1 VTVSDLD
8 DDEQVSL
15 VKRPDEQVEP
25 FVFDGEL
32 VDDEKTAPSRLQAT
46 AELLRVR
53 PVITA
58 IGGSSAA
65 AATGRAARATARA
78 GWVTGQGVVSG
89 ARRASAAVTHGH
101 LREQV
106 RLARLGGDTEAFAAA
121 HDRLEKAKDARA
133 KRLLGLPRLLLGVLY
148 VAVAAVLLVVAL
160 LFLGGVAVQATP
172 GGATWAGWWAG
183 VGGVLTWTGSL
194 LQVLVSVALIAAVPL
209 AALIAW
215 REGKRAADP
224 PFWLMTSDERAQVG
238 SEITADSITAALM
251 HAKLQALTKQ
261 LKDGATLE
269 FLVPPREQGGGTY
282 FQVRLPLGVVAAELL
297 PSKKVELLA
306 GNLGRHMHEVWPQRQ
321 PDADA
326 RVLDCWVADKGTLDK
341 PAPPWPLLHDGVF
354 DVFRDR
360 LPWGAT
366 MRGAQVSVGMLQ
378 KHWLIGATSKQGKS
392 TALRVLALGLALD
405 PTVELRIS
413 DLKGDGD
420 WSMFAEI
427 AQTLIEGQ
435 ADEDA
440 EATATM
446 LEELVAEMAR
456 RYERKRELG
465 IVGPIPRELSRRR
478 GSGFHPIYAIVDECQ
493 ILYAAPHPV
502 GGTKDD
508 ARAWRA
514 AKRLHDQARAVNI
527 HLMQATQRP
536 DNRTLPVQVREG
548 AHVRAALNVP
558 NHETAKLILADAADR
573 GARPEDLRPG
583 RDAGTVVA
591 TGEVEDIPAGMAFAI
606 VRTHYVSTKEAHD
619 VAARA
624 VELRRRSGRA
634 GTVAPA
640 VEPEPIDHLAD
651 IKEALGDEPRV
662 RTVVVLERLA
672 ARDPDTYEPWTAADL
687 RAELLQ
693 HGVPVAKSDGQR
705 VVRAD
710 DVHAALRARA
720 EALP

>member
-1 VTVSDLD
+1 VT
-8 DDEQVSL
+8 
-15 VKRPDEQVEP
+15 KPDEHHTLEVRPEDEP
-25 FVFDGEL
+25 EPYVFDGEI
-32 VDDEKTAPSRLQAT
+32 VDDAEPAPART
-46 AELLRVR
+46 RVVAEVLRIR
-53 PVITA
+53 PVITR

-65 AATGRAARATARA
+65 AKAGRVARAGARA
-78 GWVTGQGVVSG
+78 GWVTGQGVASG
-89 ARRASAAVTHGH
+89 ARRAHAAATHGH

-106 RLARLGGDTEAFAAA
+106 RLARLGGDSMAVAEW
-121 HDRLEKAKDARA
+121 HDRLVTAKDARQ
-133 KRLLGLPRLLLGVLY
+133 KRLLALPKAVLAGITVAGVALGVVVGLLTVGGI
-148 VAVAAVLLVVAL
+148 VAQLS
-160 LFLGGVAVQATP
+160 P
-172 GGATWAGWWAG
+172 GGATWATWWAG
-183 VGGVLTWTGSL
+183 VGGVLDALGSAL
-194 LQVLVSVALIAAVPL
+194 RILVIAALIAAVPFGCWL
-209 AALIAW
+209 AW

-224 PFWLMTSDERAQVG
+224 PFWLMTADERAQVD

-251 HAKLQALTKQ
+251 HVKLAALAKQ
-261 LKDGATLE
+261 LKEGATLE

-341 PAPPWPLLHDGVF
+341 PAPPWPLLYDGVF

-405 PTVELRIS
+405 ATVELRIA

-478 GSGFHPIYAIVDECQ
+478 GSGFHPIYAIVD
-493 ILYAAPHPV
+493 
-502 GGTKDD
+502 
-508 ARAWRA
+508 
-514 AKRLHDQARAVNI
+514 
-527 HLMQATQRP
+527 
-536 DNRTLPVQVREG
+536 
-548 AHVRAALNVP
+548 
-558 NHETAKLILADAADR
+558 
-573 GARPEDLRPG
+573 
-583 RDAGTVVA
+583 
-591 TGEVEDIPAGMAFAI
+591 
-606 VRTHYVSTKEAHD
+606 
-619 VAARA
+619 
-624 VELRRRSGRA
+624 
-634 GTVAPA
+634 
-640 VEPEPIDHLAD
+640 
-651 IKEALGDEPRV
+651 
-662 RTVVVLERLA
+662 
-672 ARDPDTYEPWTAADL
+672 
-687 RAELLQ
+687 
-693 HGVPVAKSDGQR
+693 
-705 VVRAD
+705 
-710 DVHAALRARA
+710 
-720 EALP
+720 